1 MKVAPPRSR
10 VEIQSNGFDPTAQFL
25 STDPFNGG
33 ASLGLKVPTLATV
46 SLPSATPK
54 NTGAQNRYL
63 FVLASFKVGAS
74 GGCARIKGYR
84 LLVEL
89 WDAVVSDSGT
99 RYVRQTVYD
108 PSFTLADANWSWHL
122 RYIPTTAEES
132 LRQGAGIAKPVNQND
147 GTVTNLDGTAY
158 RWSDTSAL
166 LYESMLIAA
175 GNPSYID
182 LLDYVPPTQGR
193 PPGEALA
200 NLGTFYGVSTPWD
213 SAYAWNS
220 LDIPCSS
227 PGIYALFASVRQ
239 TDTSTRLALTGLPS
253 PYFTNGLS
261 DEEQFLLNFPNAYIG
276 AVGGSLI
283 VEYESDECD
292 SDSGFGASGGPC
304 G

>member
-1 MKVAPPRSR
+1 MKVAPPKSR
-10 VEIQSNGFDPTAQFL
+10 VEIQSNGFDPTAQFIG
-25 STDPFNGG
+25 TDPYNGG

-54 NTGAQNRYL
+54 NTGAQSRYL
-63 FVLASFKVGAS
+63 FALASFKVGAS

-84 LLVEL
+84 LLVQL
-89 WDAVVSDSGT
+89 WAEQTSDTGN
-99 RYVRQTVYD
+99 RFVRQTVYD
-108 PSFTLADANWSWHL
+108 PSFTLSDANWSWHL

-132 LRQGAGIAKPVNQND
+132 LRQGAGVAKPVNQND
-147 GTVTNLDGTAY
+147 GTVVNLDGTAY
-158 RWSDTSAL
+158 RWTDTSSL
-166 LYESMLIAA
+166 LYETMLVAA
-175 GNPSYID
+175 GDPGYID
-182 LLDYVPPTQGR
+182 LLDYVPPAQGR
-193 PPGEALA
+193 PPGEPLA

-213 SAYAWNS
+213 DSHAWDS

-239 TDTSTRLALTGLPS
+239 TNTSTRIALSPPS
-253 PYFTNGLS
+253 TFFPNGLS
-261 DEEQFLLNFPNAYIG
+261 AEEQFLLNFPNAYIG

-292 SDSGFGASGGPC
+292 SDGGFFGASGGPC